1 MAVFVLSDSQGLTAL
16 TPSEFVNEGDFQQ
29 LLKSIRLCFPAPRKM
44 PEAHAVGC

>member
-29 LLKSIRLCFPAPRKM
+29 LLGKYPALLSGTQDDAG
-44 PEAHAVGC
+44 AHAVGC